1 MWVQVWSDVETGA
14 SGEAGGCRAVKD
26 DLSEHV
32 DDVDVDD
39 QMLLERDGKFCVVS
53 ADDIIAP
60 LQRPTLTA
68 CTHSR
73 STSASSEVTT
83 KLSLIYYSVVV
94 TSLLLISCSF
104 HPLLLSVSPHLLPV
118 PFLFSSSPFSYS
130 LFYLSSP
137 LSLFPPALP
146 LLCPAPRSSF
156 SFPSFFFSLFFL
168 RIFFPVSFC
177 SVPFCAVSIVSYA
190 GGLAVANW
198 RCPLFA
204 DCMGACSQMP
214 AVLSD

>member
-83 KLSLIYYSVVV
+83 KPSLIYYSVVV
-94 TSLLLISCSF
+94 TSLLLISFSF
-104 HPLLLSVSPHLLPV
+104 HSLLLSVFPHLLPV
-118 PFLFSSSPFSYS
+118 SPFFSLPPHFPTLFFTFPPLFLFSLLPFPSSALPPPHHSH
-130 LFYLSSP
+130 SP
-137 LSLFPPALP
+137 LF
-146 LLCPAPRSSF
+146 SF
-156 SFPSFFFSLFFL
+156 RFSFFVSSFPS
-168 RIFFPVSFC
+168 R
-177 SVPFCAVSIVSYA
+177 SVPFRSV
-190 GGLAVANW
+190 
-198 RCPLFA
+198 R
-204 DCMGACSQMP
+204 
-214 AVLSD
+214 